1 MLSKIILLLLLLF
14 LTVYSHYTAAKKAGT
29 AAQYAKIQLIGAPY
43 GPSRVRAFD
52 DIRFLSVIF
61 VVGTHVIENGN
72 SFSERSAGWIFLSL
86 LSIIFYN
93 CNVLFVML
101 SGALILNQK
110 EESLSSFYIRRA
122 AKVIIPMAAY
132 YMFYLYFGLYHSG
145 LTDPATL
152 FDAVRR
158 MLSGPSDWN
167 PHFWLIYVII
177 SFYIAAPF
185 FKIMVQ
191 NMSDKLLFS
200 FVILSLGMNAALTF
214 LPLLGINFSFIT
226 ILCSWESVF
235 ILGYFW
241 TRDSSSRYRQPAVF
255 LGIVS
260 FFLTALALYFF
271 PSSGDYLFSKAPSM
285 LLMSSSVFAWFL
297 CREKSLKVPGP
308 LVRMI
313 GKYGFSILMIHWY
326 LLHYAVEEG
335 LGLNA
340 ATFGVIGGAILTTAA
355 TLALSLLFA
364 ILFDNTVVIS
374 METVFL
380 KICSLFY
387 PENRT
392 NEKRREDQI

>member
-1 MLSKIILLLLLLF
+1 MLSKIVLLLLLLF
-14 LTVYSHYTAAKKAGT
+14 LTVYSHYTAAIKAGT
-29 AAQYAKIQLIGAPY
+29 AAQYAKALLTGAPY
-43 GPSRVRAFD
+43 GSGRIRAFD
-52 DIRFLSVIF
+52 DIRFLAVIF

-72 SFSERSAGWIFLSL
+72 SFPERSAGWIILSL

-93 CNVLFVML
+93 CNALFAML

-145 LTDPATL
+145 LTDPATIL
-152 FDAVRR
+152 DAVKR
-158 MLSGPSDWN
+158 MLSGPSNWN

-177 SFYIAAPF
+177 SFYIVAPF
-185 FKIMVQ
+185 FKVMVQ

-200 FVILSLGMNAALTF
+200 FVILSLGMNAAHTF
-214 LPLLGINFSFIT
+214 LPLLGINFSFVT
-226 ILCSWESVF
+226 ILCGWESVF
-235 ILGYFW
+235 IFGYFW
-241 TRDSSSRYRQPAVF
+241 TRDSSLRYRKMAVS
-255 LGIVS
+255 LGIIS
-260 FFLTALALYFF
+260 FFLTALALYVF

-285 LLMSSSVFAWFL
+285 ILMSGSVFAWFL
-297 CREKSLKVPGP
+297 SQEKSLKVPGP

-326 LLHYAVEEG
+326 LLHYAVEDG

-340 ATFGVIGGAILTTAA
+340 ASFGAIGGTILTTAT
-355 TLALSLLFA
+355 TLVLSLLFA

-380 KICSLFY
+380 KICSLFSS
-387 PENRT
+387 
-392 NEKRREDQI
+392 KKQS

>member
-1 MLSKIILLLLLLF
+1 MLSKIVLLLLLLF
-14 LTVYSHYTAAKKAGT
+14 LTVYSHYTAAIKAGT
-29 AAQYAKIQLIGAPY
+29 AAQYAKALLTGAPY
-43 GPSRVRAFD
+43 GSGRIRAFD
-52 DIRFLSVIF
+52 DIRFLAVVF

-72 SFSERSAGWIFLSL
+72 SFPERSTGWIFLSL

-93 CNVLFVML
+93 CNALFAML

-145 LTDPATL
+145 LTDPATIL
-152 FDAVRR
+152 DAVKR

-177 SFYIAAPF
+177 SFYIVAPF
-185 FKIMVQ
+185 FKVMVQ

-214 LPLLGINFSFIT
+214 LPLLGINFSFVT
-226 ILCSWESVF
+226 ILCGWESVF
-235 ILGYFW
+235 IFGYFW
-241 TRDSSSRYRQPAVF
+241 TRDSSLRYRKMAGS
-255 LGIVS
+255 LGIIS
-260 FFLTALALYFF
+260 FFLTALALYIF

-285 LLMSSSVFAWFL
+285 ILMSGSVFAWFL
-297 CREKSLKVPGP
+297 SREKSLKVPGS

-326 LLHYAVEEG
+326 LLHYAVEDG

-340 ATFGVIGGAILTTAA
+340 ASFGAIGGIILTTAA
-355 TLALSLLFA
+355 TLVLSLLFA

-380 KICSLFY
+380 KICSLFSS
-387 PENRT
+387 
-392 NEKRREDQI
+392 KKQS